1 MFSFPPPSLL
11 PAAGGKASTRPA
23 AARLRGRALSA
34 RRSRPSA
41 GTRSGRP
48 AAGARRCLRAGPAAR
63 RRLPEAPLA
72 AGAPQAGRRLRRTFS
87 LAVPCAPRCP
97 TCAAGPARAQVRHGV
112 PGCCSPALPSR
123 RRTHRA
129 GGRAAEQGTGDSF
142 PPAERLR
149 QPLSS
154 PAALPSPDLL
164 RLSLLAQP
172 SPGPARRS
180 DALGKTCQGRVNNT
194 LGSDLKDA
202 KLARSSALM
211 QNAGWQRCCIPSPNP
226 ILKRRV
232 WDCCYFFFFFPLRV
246 DAKL

>member
-1 MFSFPPPSLL
+1 MLDLEEFLWKLFFLKINIIKRGWRRV
-11 PAAGGKASTRPA
+11 GG
-23 AARLRGRALSA
+23 
-34 RRSRPSA
+34 
-41 GTRSGRP
+41 
-48 AAGARRCLRAGPAAR
+48 
-63 RRLPEAPLA
+63 
-72 AGAPQAGRRLRRTFS
+72 
-87 LAVPCAPRCP
+87 
-97 TCAAGPARAQVRHGV
+97 
-112 PGCCSPALPSR
+112 
-123 RRTHRA
+123 
-129 GGRAAEQGTGDSF
+129 
-142 PPAERLR
+142 
-149 QPLSS
+149 S